1 MTGAAKDYRHIL
13 ESNGLFGGLSAA
25 ELDRVLGFAR
35 IESHRARE
43 TIFLKGSPGRGLLAV
58 LEGRVQIRAP
68 GADGREV
75 TLNIIEPG
83 EVFGEIALL
92 DGRDR
97 SADAVAM
104 TACKLLVIDRREFV
118 PFLKHNAE
126 IALRLMAVLCDRLRR
141 TTEQVED
148 LLFLNLSSRLAKKL
162 LSLAA
167 GGERQSQGIRL
178 KHKLSQRELANL
190 VGFSRESVNKQL
202 AAWQKDRLIQVDDGA
217 ITLLDEP
224 QLQEIAERPE

>member
-1 MTGAAKDYRHIL
+1 MTGSAKDYRHIL
-13 ESNGLFGGLSAA
+13 AAHGLFGGLSNA
-25 ELDRVLGFAR
+25 ELDRVLDFAH
-35 IESHRARE
+35 IESYRARR

-75 TLNIIEPG
+75 TLNIIEAG

-104 TACKLLVIDRREFV
+104 TECKLMIIDRREFV
-118 PFLKHNAE
+118 PFLKQNTE
-126 IALRLMAVLCDRLRR
+126 IALRLIAVLCDRLRR

-162 LSLAA
+162 LNLGA
-167 GGERQSQGIRL
+167 GGARQSDGIKLR
-178 KHKLSQRELANL
+178 HKLSQRELANL

-202 AAWQKDRLIQVDDGA
+202 AAWQKDKLIQIDDGA
-217 ITLLDEP
+217 ITLLNEP
-224 QLQEIAERPE
+224 ELQKIADSPD